1 MCHWNFFEF
10 FFQTTNSSNPQNADF
25 VENIDFV
32 YMNNNQYTWEKKYEK
47 SC

>member
-32 YMNNNQYTWEKKYEK
+32 YMNANQYT
-47 SC
+47 